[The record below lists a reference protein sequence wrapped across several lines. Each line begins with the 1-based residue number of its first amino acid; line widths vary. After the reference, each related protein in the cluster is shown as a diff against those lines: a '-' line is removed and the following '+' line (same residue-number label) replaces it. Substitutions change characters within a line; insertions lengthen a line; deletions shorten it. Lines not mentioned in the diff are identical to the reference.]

1 MKLGFLSVL
10 FWGLSFLYELSPPQL
25 LSSKKGVLKKDVS
38 KLIEIEN
45 IHKTYKSTRR
55 EFHLFM
61 KNVKKKGKEVKKSG
75 PSSSSISETKIKYN
89 PLMKTSKKLTEAL
102 RDISLNINKGE
113 IFGLLGPNGA
123 GKTTLTKIISTL
135 IIPDKGSVMVNGYDI
150 VKKVKQARAS
160 LGLVTGGE
168 RSLYWKLTPIENLS
182 FFGRMYYLSKKESIE
197 RAEELIEIF
206 DMKEKENE
214 LIQNLSTGQKMK
226 IAFARSLMHDPP
238 ILLLD
243 EYNRGLDPQASK
255 DLRTFIKKQLQQEQN
270 KTILLCT
277 HDMNVADELSDRVGL
292 IFQGKVVSLETP
304 EKLKSSLEYKSK
316 VTLVTNKPVVNLLTN
331 YRGLNILS
339 TKQANGD
346 FTTIVSLGNG
356 QTGMEVMDYIREK
369 GYFVKNLEV
378 NHASLEDVFLT
389 YTGRTLEDNLEE
401 NGIKEVQS

>member
-1 MKLGFLSVL
+1 
-10 FWGLSFLYELSPPQL
+10 
-25 LSSKKGVLKKDVS
+25 
-38 KLIEIEN
+38 
-45 IHKTYKSTRR
+45 
-55 EFHLFM
+55 M

-75 PSSSSISETKIKYN
+75 PTSSSISETKVKYN
-89 PLMKTSKKLTEAL
+89 PVMKTSKKLTEAL
-102 RDISLNINKGE
+102 RGITFQINRGE

-135 IIPDKGSVMVNGYDI
+135 IIPDKGSVTVNGYDI
-150 VKKVKQARAS
+150 VKNVKQARAS
-160 LGLVTGGE
+160 IGLVTGGE

-182 FFGRMYYLSKKESIE
+182 FFGKMYYLTKKESIE
-197 RAEELIEIF
+197 RAIELIEIF

-316 VTLVTNKPVVNLLTN
+316 VTLVTNKPVVKLLTN
-331 YRGLNILS
+331 YQGLNILS

-346 FTTIVSLGNG
+346 FTTVVSLGNG
-356 QTGMEVMDYIREK
+356 NTGMEIMDYIREK

-389 YTGRTLEDNLEE
+389 YTGRTLEDNEE
-401 NGIKEVQS
+401 MNGIKEVQS

>member
-1 MKLGFLSVL
+1 VI
-10 FWGLSFLYELSPPQL
+10 
-25 LSSKKGVLKKDVS
+25 KKDVS
-38 KLIEIEN
+38 KLIKIEN
-45 IHKTYKSTRR
+45 IHKTYRSTRR
-55 EFHLFM
+55 EFQLFM

-75 PSSSSISETKIKYN
+75 PTSSSISETKVKYN
-89 PLMKTSKKLTEAL
+89 PFMKTSKKQTEAL
-102 RDISLNINKGE
+102 CGITLRIKKGE

-135 IIPDKGSVMVNGYDI
+135 IIPDKGSVTVNSNNI

-160 LGLVTGGE
+160 IGLVTGGE

-197 RAEELIEIF
+197 RAKELIEIF
-206 DMKEKENE
+206 DMKEKEND
-214 LIQNLSTGQKMK
+214 LVQNLSTGQKMK

-255 DLRTFIKKQLQQEQN
+255 DLRNFIKKQLQQEQN

-277 HDMNVADELSDRVGL
+277 HDMAVADELSDRVGL

-316 VTLVTNKPVVNLLTN
+316 VTLVTNKSVVKVLAG
-331 YRGLNILS
+331 YQGLNILT

-356 QTGMEVMDYIREK
+356 LTGMEVMDYIREQ
-369 GYFVKNLEV
+369 GFFVKNLEV

-389 YTGRTLEDNLEE
+389 YTGRTLEDNETE
-401 NGIKEVQS
+401 NGIKVVQT

>member
-1 MKLGFLSVL
+1 VI
-10 FWGLSFLYELSPPQL
+10 
-25 LSSKKGVLKKDVS
+25 KKDVS
-38 KLIEIEN
+38 KLIKIEN
-45 IHKTYKSTRR
+45 IHKTYRSTRR
-55 EFHLFM
+55 EFQLFM

-75 PSSSSISETKIKYN
+75 STSSSISETKIKYN

-102 RDISLNINKGE
+102 RGITLHINRGE

-135 IIPDKGSVMVNGYDI
+135 IIPDKGSVTVNSYDI

-160 LGLVTGGE
+160 IGLVTGGE

-182 FFGRMYYLSKKESIE
+182 FFGRMYYLSKKESTE
-197 RAEELIEIF
+197 RAKELIEIF

-255 DLRTFIKKQLQQEQN
+255 DLRIFIKKQLQQEQD

-316 VTLVTNKPVVNLLTN
+316 VTLVTNKPVVKLLN
-331 YRGLNILS
+331 SYQGLNILA

-356 QTGMEVMDYIREK
+356 QTGMEVMDYIREQ
-369 GYFVKNLEV
+369 GFFVKNLEV

-389 YTGRTLEDNLEE
+389 YTGRTLENDDTEVE
-401 NGIKEVQS
+401 IKEVQT